1 MRKKIVAANW
11 KMNMT
16 QAESAR
22 FVESLLLRDIGEI
35 TDVEVVII
43 PPFTAIA
50 KVMDALGKAQN
61 IKVGAQNMYWENN
74 GPFTG
79 EISAALLRDLFVHY
93 VVLGHSERRTLFG
106 ETDEI
111 VNRKVRA
118 AHEATLRPIVC
129 VGETLIQRDKGS
141 VEKILSIQLRGSLAT
156 LGAKELQETVIAYEP
171 VWAIGTGRNA
181 TPEQAQEAH
190 VFIRHTLR
198 EMSDETTAERIRI
211 QYGGSVNPE
220 NARELMAQPVID
232 GALVGGAGL
241 DPRSFAQIVLSA
253 REEDQTVAPSAVV

>member
-22 FVESLLLRDIGEI
+22 FVESLLLELGDIA
-35 TDVEVVII
+35 DVEVVII

-50 KVMDALGKAQN
+50 KVTESLGKAQN
-61 IKVGAQNMYWENN
+61 IKVGAQNMHWERN

-79 EISAALLRDLFVHY
+79 EISAALLRDLFVRY

-106 ETDEI
+106 ETDEV
-111 VNRKVRA
+111 VNLKVRA

-129 VGETLIQRDKGS
+129 VGETLEQRDRGNVK
-141 VEKILSIQLRGSLAT
+141 KILSIQLRGSLEG
-156 LGAKELQETVIAYEP
+156 LSAKELQETVIAYEP

-181 TPEQAQEAH
+181 TPGEAQEAH

-198 EMSDETTAERIRI
+198 EMSDEATADRIRI
-211 QYGGSVNPE
+211 QYGGSVKPD
-220 NARELMAQPVID
+220 NARDLMSQPDID
-232 GALVGGAGL
+232 GALVGGASL

-253 REEDQTVAPSAVV
+253 REEDETPAPVPPS